1 MAILVS
7 CQPLTELKVIPD
19 LSQIYD
25 SLAKVTEQLLAYIR
39 DTQIDITLPI
49 DININESSHKV
60 LITTGYPWDSETMI
74 IDLKNDEVTCTL
86 ANYPLKLAN
95 GAGGIVEEEIPMI
108 CGGYKDH
115 EYIQYCHALV
125 DKQWK
130 KTTTDET
137 GQSSMGT
144 SNIVVNGSLLLT
156 GGTGTGNKDLKSNW
170 MINSD
175 STVELKDMPI
185 QISGHC
191 NVRLN
196 SSHIMVIGGSDERTR
211 TRSETLVFDLVK
223 EEWTV
228 GPSMKGQRESHG
240 CGQML
245 LGEKL
250 ITWVTGGSS
259 PRELQTTEYLE
270 DLNQGWQQ
278 GNYI

>member
-1 MAILVS
+1 MKLLLLFNLAILVS
-7 CQPLTELKVIPD
+7 CQPHTEQKVIPD

-49 DININESSHKV
+49 DININKSSHKV

-86 ANYPLKLAN
+86 ANYPIQLAN

-115 EYIQYCHALV
+115 EYIPYCHALV

-144 SNIVVNGSLLLT
+144 GNIVVNGSLLL
-156 GGTGTGNKDLKSNW
+156 S
-170 MINSD
+170 
-175 STVELKDMPI
+175 
-185 QISGHC
+185 
-191 NVRLN
+191 
-196 SSHIMVIGGSDERTR
+196 
-211 TRSETLVFDLVK
+211 
-223 EEWTV
+223 
-228 GPSMKGQRESHG
+228 
-240 CGQML
+240 
-245 LGEKL
+245 
-250 ITWVTGGSS
+250 
-259 PRELQTTEYLE
+259 
-270 DLNQGWQQ
+270 
-278 GNYI
+278 